1 MKRASA
7 YDSMGVL
14 SVSRFGGRMVVG
26 LCILLL
32 TCQLS
37 CRETRSESKP
47 TTQSEASAEPR
58 PPDLSRCERI
68 RIGLA
73 PSTVDF
79 VCITPRERTLLN
91 PEEIRYL
98 ESAAPFIVDSPEVIQ
113 TFAKDISS
121 STYKGPVRGISGA
134 QYQILFA
141 CYEKSGRMISFTAI
155 TNLPELGSTLEAD
168 GHRFENNGIHWRMLV
183 PQVVPFQLR
192 VACAFNLHNLHA
204 GLRDYLAEKKSY
216 PPAIEW
222 YDATVSRYQAKGY
235 TTNVAILDKAK
246 SCPGAS
252 HGQYHYAMNP
262 DCEPN
267 SPPDTVL
274 LFEARPGRNQHGG
287 PELFTFDNHDPK
299 GGCVLLND
307 GTVKF
312 IRTKEELQQLRWK

>member
-1 MKRASA
+1 MKRADA
-7 YDSMGVL
+7 YDMRVR
-14 SVSRFGGRMVVG
+14 SVSRFGGRMGVG

-32 TCQLS
+32 SCQLS
-37 CRETRSESKP
+37 CRETRSESEP
-47 TTQSEASAEPR
+47 TTQSAASVEPL
-58 PPDLSRCERI
+58 PPDPNRCERI
-68 RIGLA
+68 KIWLA

-79 VCITPRERTLLN
+79 VCVTPRERTLLN

-98 ESAAPFIVDSPEVIQ
+98 ESAAPFIVDNPEVIR

-121 STYKGPVRGISGA
+121 STYVGPVLGISGV
-134 QYQILFA
+134 QYQILFT
-141 CYEKSGRMISFTAI
+141 CYEKGGREMSFATRGNI
-155 TNLPELGSTLEAD
+155 PEVRNTIEAD
-168 GHRFENNGIHWRMLV
+168 GHRFQNNGIHWRTLV
-183 PQVVPFQLR
+183 PQIVPFQLR
-192 VACAFNLHNLHA
+192 VACAFNLRELRG
-204 GLRDYLAEKKSY
+204 GLRGYLDEKKSY

-222 YDATVSRYQAKGY
+222 YDATVHRYQAKGY
-235 TTNVAILDKAK
+235 TTNIARLDKAK

-262 DCEPN
+262 ECDPN

-312 IRTKEELQQLRWK
+312 IRTKDELQQLRWK